1 MTPYSLRYRSIYI
14 TLRGYGLRCYWEGV
28 IRKTIAQEAKGR
40 CQICGVSR
48 DGIYQRVSHFEE
60 RLPWASCHEIWQ
72 YDKKNKKATVV
83 DLKLICRRC
92 NLSVHIGIAA
102 SEFLG
107 NIKMDAWNEIIAHIA
122 RVNEISIS
130 DADSLVN
137 KVLSRDDDIDEIE
150 WTPVISTRLQKK
162 FPALQLIDL

>member
-1 MTPYSLRYRSIYI
+1 
-14 TLRGYGLRCYWEGV
+14 
-28 IRKTIAQEAKGR
+28 
-40 CQICGVSR
+40 
-48 DGIYQRVSHFEE
+48 
-60 RLPWASCHEIWQ
+60 
-72 YDKKNKKATVV
+72 
-83 DLKLICRRC
+83 
-92 NLSVHIGIAA
+92 
-102 SEFLG
+102 
-107 NIKMDAWNEIIAHIA
+107 MDAWNEIIAHIA